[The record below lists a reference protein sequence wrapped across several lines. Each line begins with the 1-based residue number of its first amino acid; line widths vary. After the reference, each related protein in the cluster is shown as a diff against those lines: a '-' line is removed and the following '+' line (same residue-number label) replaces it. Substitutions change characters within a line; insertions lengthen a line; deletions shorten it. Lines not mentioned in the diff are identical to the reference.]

1 MKNGFAFSFFF
12 CWFEATSQFE
22 DQIEFV
28 SVDLGKKKLCINY
41 SACVVELCM
50 LDVVRRVAEN

>member
-1 MKNGFAFSFFF
+1 MGSLFPFF